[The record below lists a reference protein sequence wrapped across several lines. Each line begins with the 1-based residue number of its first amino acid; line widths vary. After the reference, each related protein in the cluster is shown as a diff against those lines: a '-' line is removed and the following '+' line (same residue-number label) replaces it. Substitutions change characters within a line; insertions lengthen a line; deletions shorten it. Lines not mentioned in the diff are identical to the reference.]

1 MNTLI
6 KMEHPIFREKL
17 IHLTNY
23 HHFCRSRMA
32 EANPRLFRH
41 CRHVGSFHFGLSFL
55 RRIIP
60 YGG

>member
-1 MNTLI
+1 
-6 KMEHPIFREKL
+6 MEHPIFREKL

-32 EANPRLFRH
+32 EVNPRLFRH